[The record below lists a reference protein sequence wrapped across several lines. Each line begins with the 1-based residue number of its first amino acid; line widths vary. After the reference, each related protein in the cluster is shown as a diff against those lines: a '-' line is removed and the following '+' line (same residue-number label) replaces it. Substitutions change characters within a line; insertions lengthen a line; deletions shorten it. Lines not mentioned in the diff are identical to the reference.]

1 MSNKLNH
8 IYVFNPSKMPI
19 HLSHLRSII
28 TFSICIGLILPI
40 YAQETNLVKRVWNS
54 VFNDTTSI
62 ERPKLIAYPT
72 VAYSPE
78 TEWEFGLSAV
88 YVYYANQD
96 IKNRLSEINAF
107 SFITQEQQY
116 GLWMD
121 HALYSDKSKWFFLGR
136 IRLQQFPL
144 LYFGTGPDTD
154 GEELAQIDA
163 GSISIRERVLRKIQG
178 NLYLGFESDF
188 HRLSNVSLTSLS
200 NEPYETPVGL
210 QKFSNIGLGLGL
222 VYDSRH
228 NVLNVREGFFGET
241 GFLRYDDRWGSDF
254 EFTSYFFDAR
264 YYLPV
269 TSSQVFASQVYFSE
283 VQGNAPFSQLS
294 LMGGESLMRGYYLGR
309 FRDQTLLAAQTEYRF
324 LPFSFS
330 ERWGAAAFVGVGT
343 VSDGVQSLDMSKLK
357 VAGGTGVRFLIF
369 RSKDIFTRFDVAVSE
384 DGLGYYFFIGE
395 AF

>member
-1 MSNKLNH
+1 MIQRFISVRFTATCL
-8 IYVFNPSKMPI
+8 ICCSIWLPS
-19 HLSHLRSII
+19 L
-28 TFSICIGLILPI
+28 
-40 YAQETNLVKRVWNS
+40 AQEVGLVKRVWNS

-62 ERPKLIAYPT
+62 EQPKLIAYPT
-72 VAYSPE
+72 LAYAPE
-78 TEWEFGLSAV
+78 TKWEVGISAV
-88 YVYYANQD
+88 YVYYTNRD

-107 SFITQEQQY
+107 SFITLERQY

-121 HALYSDKSKWFFLGR
+121 HALYSDQSKWFFLGR

-144 LYFGTGPDTD
+144 LFFGIGPDTD

-163 GSISIRERVLRKIQG
+163 GSISIRERVLRQIKG
-178 NLYLGFESDF
+178 SLYLGFESDF
-188 HRLSNVSLTSLS
+188 HRLSNVSFTSLT
-200 NEPYETPVGL
+200 NEPFDTPVGL
-210 QKFSNIGLGLGL
+210 QKLNNIGLGLGL

-241 GFLRYDDRWGSDF
+241 GFLRYDDTWGSDF

-264 YYLPV
+264 YYLTV
-269 TSSQVFASQVYFSE
+269 ASSQVLASQIYFSE
-283 VQGNAPFSQLS
+283 VQGAAPFSQLS

-309 FRDQTLLAAQTEYRF
+309 YRDNTLLAAQTEYRF
-324 LPFSFS
+324 LPFPFS
-330 ERWGAAAFVGVGT
+330 KRWGAAAFLGIGT
-343 VSDGVQSLDMSKLK
+343 VSNGMGNIDLSKLK

-369 RSKDIFTRFDVAVSE
+369 RSKDIFTRFDVAFSE

>member
-1 MSNKLNH
+1 MRFQSFEMTNRL
-8 IYVFNPSKMPI
+8 
-19 HLSHLRSII
+19 LHLRFIVVII
-28 TFSICIGLILPI
+28 ICVGLIIPSQ
-40 YAQETNLVKRVWNS
+40 AQEAGLVKRVWNS

-62 ERPKLIAYPT
+62 ERPKFIAYPT
-72 VAYSPE
+72 IAYSPE
-78 TEWEFGLSAV
+78 TKWEFGVSAV

-96 IKNRLSEINAF
+96 IKNRLSEITAF
-107 SFITQEQQY
+107 SFITLENQY

-121 HALYSDKSKWFFLGR
+121 HALYSDQSKWFFLGR

-144 LYFGTGPDTD
+144 LYFGEGADIS

-163 GSISIRERVLRKIQG
+163 ASISIRERVLRKVYKS
-178 NLYLGFESDF
+178 LYLGLETDF
-188 HRLSNVSLTSLS
+188 QRLSDVSLTSLTS
-200 NEPYETPVGL
+200 EPYETPRGL

-222 VYDSRH
+222 VYDNRH
-228 NVLNVREGFFGET
+228 NVLNVRDGFFGEA
-241 GFLRYDDRWGSDF
+241 GFLRYDNTWGSDF
-254 EFTSYFFDAR
+254 EFTSFFFDSR

-269 TSSQVFASQVYFSE
+269 NESQVLASQVYFSE
-283 VQGNAPFSQLS
+283 IQGSAPFSQLS

-309 FRDQTLLAAQTEYRF
+309 YRDRTLLAAQTEYRF
-324 LPFSFS
+324 LPFPFS

-343 VSDGVQSLDMSKLK
+343 VSDGISNVDFSKLK

-369 RSKDIFTRFDVAVSE
+369 RSKDIFTRFDVAVTE

>member
-1 MSNKLNH
+1 MSIPLLLLR
-8 IYVFNPSKMPI
+8 I
-19 HLSHLRSII
+19 LSV
-28 TFSICIGLILPI
+28 IGLIVAISLSSH
-40 YAQETNLVKRVWNS
+40 AQETGLVKRVWNS

-62 ERPKLIAYPT
+62 ERPKFIAYPT
-72 VAYSPE
+72 VAYAPE
-78 TEWEFGLSAV
+78 TKWELGVSAV

-107 SFITQEQQY
+107 SFITLEQQY

-144 LYFGTGPDTD
+144 LYFGVGPDTD

-163 GSISIRERVLRKIQG
+163 GSISIRERVLRKVYKS
-178 NLYLGFESDF
+178 LYLGFESDF

-200 NEPYETPVGL
+200 NEPYEMPTGL
-210 QKFSNIGLGLGL
+210 QKLSNIGLGLGL

-241 GFLRYDDRWGSDF
+241 GFLRYDDTWGSDF

-309 FRDQTLLAAQTEYRF
+309 YRDQTLLAAQTEYRF

-330 ERWGAAAFVGVGT
+330 ERWGAAAFVGAGT
-343 VSDGVQSLDMSKLK
+343 VSDGVRSLDMSKLK

-369 RSKDIFTRFDVAVSE
+369 RSKDIFTRFDVAFSE

>member
-1 MSNKLNH
+1 MTIRL
-8 IYVFNPSKMPI
+8 Y
-19 HLSHLRSII
+19 LLRSFAI
-28 TFSICIGLILPI
+28 TSLCIGLSFTL
-40 YAQETNLVKRVWNS
+40 YGQETGLVKRVWNS

-62 ERPKLIAYPT
+62 EQPKFIAYPT
-72 VAYSPE
+72 IAYSPE
-78 TEWEFGLSAV
+78 TEWELGVSAV
-88 YVYYANQD
+88 YVYYANKD
-96 IKNRLSEINAF
+96 IRNRLSEINAF
-107 SFITQEQQY
+107 SFITLEKQY

-144 LYFGTGPDTD
+144 HYFGIGPDTD

-163 GSISIRERVLRKIQG
+163 ISISIRERVLRKVYKS
-178 NLYLGFESDF
+178 LYLGLETDF
-188 HRLSNVSLTSLS
+188 QRLSDVSLTPLTS
-200 NEPYETPVGL
+200 EPFEAPTGL

-241 GFLRYDDRWGSDF
+241 GFLRYDDTWGSDF

-269 TSSQVFASQVYFSE
+269 TKTQVFASQIYFSE
-283 VQGNAPFSQLS
+283 VQGVAPFSQLS

-309 FRDQTLLAAQTEYRF
+309 YRDQTLLASQTEYRF
-324 LPFSFS
+324 LPFPFS
-330 ERWGAAAFVGVGT
+330 ERWGAAAFLGVGT
-343 VSDGVQSLDMSKLK
+343 VSDGVRELDMSKLK
-357 VAGGTGVRFLIF
+357 VSGGTGVRFLIF
-369 RSKDIFTRFDVAVSE
+369 RSKDIFTRFDVAFSE